1 MLLGLSI
8 RDFVLIEKLDLAF
21 PVPARPGVASGLGVL
36 TGETGAGKS
45 ILLDAF
51 SLALGGRAASGIV
64 RSGAGQAVIGAEFS
78 LADDHPAHEIL
89 AGQGIVDEGA
99 TLLLR
104 RVVGADGRGRA
115 FVNDQPASVGL
126 LKRLG
131 ETLVEI
137 QGQFEQHGL
146 LVPVNHRA
154 TLDAFGNL
162 RADADAAR
170 AAWTAWR
177 TAETARD
184 AAATAYEQA
193 RREEEYLRHAVAEL
207 ERLAPRPDDEEQLA
221 AERQLLRHGAA
232 IGEAVVAALAELER
246 DKGVAAAL
254 RHAHR
259 LIERQADALGPRHA
273 SGASSQAPG
282 PRHSSG
288 ASSQAPGARH
298 SSDASSQAP
307 GARHSSDAS
316 SQAPGARHSSD
327 ASSPVSTAGRLHA
340 AVAALER
347 ALSETT
353 EAVAQLEQARDALD
367 ADPAKLEKIEE
378 RLFAL
383 RSAARKHGTAVAG
396 LAGLRER
403 MAGQL
408 AALDDG
414 EARQK
419 ALAAEARR
427 AREAFA
433 TAAQALSAARARA
446 AAKLDKTV
454 SAELP
459 PLKLERAKFVTSL
472 QAQQEKDWGA
482 HGIDRVEFLVAT
494 NPGMAPGPIG
504 RIASG
509 GELSRFMLGLKLALA
524 RVGDARTLVFDEV
537 DSGIGGATAAAV
549 GERLRRLA
557 RHLQVLVV
565 THSPQVAALADHHW
579 LIRKAT
585 SRARAATEIVALDSK
600 ARLEEVARMLSG
612 AAITDAARAAAKQL
626 MAAAE

>member
-21 PVPARPGVASGLGVL
+21 PAPPKPGAAQGLGVL

-51 SLALGGRAASGIV
+51 SLALGGRAGSGIV
-64 RSGAGQAVIGAEFS
+64 RPGAAQATIGAEFS
-78 LADDHPAHEIL
+78 LADDHPAHDVL
-89 AGQGIVDEGA
+89 AEQGIADEGA

-104 RVVGADGRGRA
+104 RIVGADGRGRA

-162 RADADAAR
+162 RAETDAAS
-170 AAWTAWR
+170 AAWHSWR
-177 TAETARD
+177 TAEQARE
-184 AAATAYEQA
+184 AAAEAYEQA

-207 ERLAPRPDDEEQLA
+207 EKLAPQSDDEEQLT
-221 AERQLLRHGAA
+221 AERQLLRSGAA
-232 IGEAVVAALAELER
+232 VGEAVVAALAELER
-246 DKGVAAAL
+246 DKGGVATQL

-259 LIERQADALGPRHA
+259 AIERQAPSA
-273 SGASSQAPG
+273 
-282 PRHSSG
+282 
-288 ASSQAPGARH
+288 
-298 SSDASSQAP
+298 
-307 GARHSSDAS
+307 
-316 SQAPGARHSSD
+316 
-327 ASSPVSTAGRLHA
+327 AGRLDA
-340 AVAALER
+340 ALASLER
-347 ALSETT
+347 ALSEAT

-367 ADPAKLEKIEE
+367 ADPARLEKIEE

-383 RSAARKHGTAVAG
+383 RSAARKHGTTVVG

-427 AREAFA
+427 AREAFV
-433 TAAQALSAARARA
+433 TAAQALSGARAKA

-482 HGIDRVEFLVAT
+482 HGTDRVEFLVAT

-504 RIASG
+504 KIASG

-585 SRARAATEIVALDSK
+585 TRARAATEIVALDSK